1 MWRPVDAAN
10 VWRIVTNIFKK
21 ILTISRMTLRLKTIR
36 RSHKPEK
43 KYDAVFERNG
53 REKTVSFGA
62 AGMSDYTK
70 HKNATR
76 KQRYLKR
83 HTGKGENWGK
93 PDTAGALSRWILWN
107 KLSFRESVADYK
119 RRFGL

>member
-1 MWRPVDAAN
+1 M
-10 VWRIVTNIFKK
+10 
-21 ILTISRMTLRLKTIR
+21 LRLITIR
-36 RSHKPEK
+36 KSRKAEK

-76 KQRYLKR
+76 TARSIKR
-83 HTGKGENWGK
+83 HAGMGESWGK

-107 KLSFRESVADYK
+107 KPSFRASVADYK
-119 RRFGL
+119 KKFGFSK

>member
-1 MWRPVDAAN
+1 MSAAN
-10 VWRIVTNIFKK
+10 AWPTENS
-21 ILTISRMTLRLKTIR
+21 ISPKSSMTLRLKTIR
-36 RSHKPEK
+36 RSRKPEK
-43 KYDAVFERNG
+43 KYDAVFERDG
-53 REKTVSFGA
+53 REKTISFGA

-76 KQRYLKR
+76 KQRYIKR
-83 HTGKGENWGK
+83 HSGMGENWRK